1 MSSTTAMFREAAESA
16 DVVRH
21 QLAANAVDVARIGAT
36 LRAMS
41 PRAVVT
47 YARGSSDHAST
58 YAKYVIEA
66 FTKTVTSSGAP
77 SLSSVYDAAPDLR
90 GVLFI
95 AISQSGKSPD
105 LLAAVAHAKSSG
117 AYVLALCNSPHS
129 PLATSAD
136 ALVPLHAGPETSV
149 AATKSFIASLS
160 AILHV
165 LASWTQERALSTALH
180 GAPELLARA
189 WLCEW
194 SAALPPL
201 LDAANLYVIGR
212 GFGLGV
218 AQEAALKFK
227 ETCALHAESFSSAE
241 VKHGPM
247 ALVKTG
253 FPVLM
258 MSQSDETRSGMDALA
273 KEFIARGANVML
285 AGIDQP
291 DAVILPTVHAHAVI
305 EPLLL
310 AQSFYRFVNALAV
323 ARGLDPDRPPH
334 LHKVTE
340 TV

>member
-16 DVVRH
+16 DVVRR
-21 QLAANAVDVARIGAT
+21 QIAANAVDIARIGAT

-66 FTKTVTSSGAP
+66 YTKTVTSSGAP

-105 LLAAVAHAKSSG
+105 LLAAVAHARSSG
-117 AYVLALCNSPHS
+117 AYVLALCNSPQS

-136 ALVPLHAGPETSV
+136 ALVPLHAGAETSV

-160 AILHV
+160 AIIHV
-165 LASWTQERALSTALH
+165 LASWTQERSLSTALH
-180 GAPELLARA
+180 GTPELLARA
-189 WLCEW
+189 WECDW
-194 SAALPPL
+194 SPALQPL
-201 LDAANLYVIGR
+201 LDTLNLYVIGR

-247 ALVKTG
+247 ALVKAG

-258 MSQSDETRSGMDALA
+258 LSQSDETRSGMDALA
-273 KEFIARGANVML
+273 KDFIARGARVML
-285 AGIDQP
+285 AGIDSP
-291 DAVILPTVHAHAVI
+291 GAVMLPTVRAHAVI

-310 AQSFYRFVNALAV
+310 AQSFYRFVNALSV
-323 ARGLDPDRPPH
+323 ARGLNPDRPPH